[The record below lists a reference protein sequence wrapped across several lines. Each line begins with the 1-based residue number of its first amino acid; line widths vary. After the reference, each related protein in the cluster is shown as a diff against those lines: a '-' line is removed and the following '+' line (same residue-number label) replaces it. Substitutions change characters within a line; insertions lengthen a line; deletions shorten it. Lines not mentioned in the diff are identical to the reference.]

1 MHIIFGQY
9 ALHWRLWWH
18 FISFA
23 LSALQTSHKLHI
35 YYFTM
40 KGFVYK
46 VYCIFYRTKGSQ
58 APEEHGTSSLLS
70 VLCVQTRLQYRGPG
84 EKEVSGQKE
93 HHRIQPIKSV
103 DCLLQSNV
111 RRGTPDVKMG
121 GTMAEKEATSH
132 QHQCRD

>member
-1 MHIIFGQY
+1 MHYTDGFDGFY
-9 ALHWRLWWH
+9 
-18 FISFA
+18 FIC
-23 LSALQTSHKLHI
+23 LSALLTSPKLHM
-35 YYFTM
+35 YYFTIM

-84 EKEVSGQKE
+84 EKEVSCQKE

-111 RRGTPDVKMG
+111 RRGTPDVQMG

>member
-1 MHIIFGQY
+1 MHYTDGFDGFY
-9 ALHWRLWWH
+9 
-18 FISFA
+18 FIC
-23 LSALQTSHKLHI
+23 LSALLTSPNLHM
-35 YYFTM
+35 YYFKM

-70 VLCVQTRLQYRGPG
+70 VLCVQTRPQYCGPR
-84 EKEVSGQKE
+84 EKEVSCQKE

-111 RRGTPDVKMG
+111 RGGTPDVQMG